1 MALTVADILA
11 LPVVRAGDPELLVD
25 AGLDR
30 VVRWVHVGESPAVAE
45 LLTGG
50 ELILTT
56 GGPLTTDPHRF
67 CTALATSGVS
77 GLIVELGPGL
87 PQIPEPA
94 IRVAAE
100 VGFPLVA
107 LHREVRFVALTE
119 HVHRVIVSEQ
129 FHEVEFA
136 RHAHQVFTELS
147 MRRADAEE
155 IVGSAAELLSTPVV
169 LEDSAHHVLALAEHG
184 HTAAELLTG
193 WAGRA
198 RTDGVGLAVGADGV
212 VFARIVAP
220 LAEPSAR
227 VSTVLERAAQ
237 ALALREMIE
246 RDRAALEQ
254 QAQHGLLDDLRSAR
268 VPDEAGA
275 SARARTLG
283 LRVARY
289 YVPVSVGVDIEVG
302 SDEISTR
309 RRKVQVHDGFRHAL
323 GLARLTAISTVTG
336 TGLNAVIACTGS
348 DPNAAID
355 KAGRLVIAE
364 VGRVR
369 GVRAVHVGAGP
380 VAGRIVDAVAGLTE
394 AEHVSAV
401 VAAMSSGAPRVY
413 RVADTRL
420 RGLAAMLADDPR
432 ASAFARAELR
442 PLLAAPDAAE
452 MIDLLRTFLEAA
464 GNKTEIAR
472 RLHLSRPT
480 LYARIAELRERL
492 GVDLDDGESRASLH
506 AALLILDVARMST
519 ST

>member
-11 LPVVRAGDPELLVD
+11 LPVMRAGDPDVLVD

-56 GGPLTTDPHRF
+56 GGPLRSDPHRF
-67 CTALATSGVS
+67 CTALAASGAS
-77 GLIVELGPGL
+77 GLIVELGPAM
-87 PQIPEPA
+87 PRIPDSA
-94 IRVAAE
+94 VRVASE
-100 VGFPLVA
+100 HGFPLIA
-107 LHREVRFVALTE
+107 LRREVRFVALTE

-147 MRRADAEE
+147 MRRADADD
-155 IVGSAAELLSTPVV
+155 IVASAAELLGTPVV
-169 LEDSAHHVLALAEHG
+169 LEDSAHHVLAFAEHG

-198 RTDGVGLAVGADGV
+198 RTDGVGLPVGADGV
-212 VFARIVAP
+212 AFARIVAP
-220 LAEPSAR
+220 LAEPSRR

-237 ALALREMIE
+237 ALALREMVE

-283 LRVARY
+283 LKLARY
-289 YVPVSVGVDIEVG
+289 YVPLTVGVDIEVG

-309 RRKVQVHDGFRHAL
+309 RRKLQVHDGFRHAL
-323 GLARLTAISTVTG
+323 GLAKLTAISTVTG
-336 TGLNAVIACTGS
+336 TGLNAVVACTGS
-348 DPNAAID
+348 DPTAAVD
-355 KAGRLVIAE
+355 RAGRLVIAE

-380 VAGRIVDAVAGLTE
+380 VTGRIVDAVAGLTE
-394 AEHVSAV
+394 AEHVAAV
-401 VAAMSSGAPRVY
+401 VAAMRSPGPRVY

-420 RGLAAMLADDPR
+420 RGLAAMLVDDPR
-432 ASAFARAELR
+432 AVAFANAELR
-442 PLLAAPDAAE
+442 PLLTAPDSA
-452 MIDLLRTFLEAA
+452 DLVSLLRTFLEAS

-480 LYARIAELRERL
+480 LYARIADLRERL

-506 AALLILDVARMST
+506 AALLMLDVVGARSG
-519 ST
+519 